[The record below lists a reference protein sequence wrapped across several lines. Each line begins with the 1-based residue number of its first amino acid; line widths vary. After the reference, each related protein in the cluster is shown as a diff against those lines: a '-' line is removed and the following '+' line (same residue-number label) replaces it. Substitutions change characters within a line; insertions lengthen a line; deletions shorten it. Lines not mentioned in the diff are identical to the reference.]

1 MAAEVRTRRFRLA
14 VAARRGSDTEKEKGG
29 TAVAAMATAE
39 REGQER
45 REEEREGTAVASEIG
60 PHPSMTLC
68 DCA

>member
-1 MAAEVRTRRFRLA
+1 M
-14 VAARRGSDTEKEKGG
+14 
-29 TAVAAMATAE
+29 AAMATAE